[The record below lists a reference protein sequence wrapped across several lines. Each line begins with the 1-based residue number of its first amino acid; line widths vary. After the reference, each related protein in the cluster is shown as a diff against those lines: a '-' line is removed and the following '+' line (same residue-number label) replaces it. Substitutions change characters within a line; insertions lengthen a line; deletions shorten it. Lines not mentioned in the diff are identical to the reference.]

1 MPSRNQIGFDFSIR
15 IQASPVLVLAAFF
28 DLRALAAWW
37 DVETAVATPRP
48 LGAYALKWA
57 DAEHSDDLLGRLG
70 GIFHGTVIDFQ
81 PGRGFFVADA
91 YWLPPDGDPIGPMAM
106 EVTCTAAD
114 RPADRASAPQATLL
128 RVVQRGLEDEGPRW
142 QRYYEV
148 LNAGWPRALET
159 MRDYLEHGQG
169 VWDLRAYIEE

>member
-1 MPSRNQIGFDFSIR
+1 MPTRNQIGFEYSIR

-28 DLRALAAWW
+28 DPRALGAWW
-37 DVETAVATPRP
+37 EVTTSVATPRA
-48 LGAYALKWA
+48 LGAYALEWSDSGQA
-57 DAEHSDDLLGRLG
+57 DEVFGRLG
-70 GIFHGTVIDFQ
+70 GVFHGTVIDFQ

-91 YWLPPDGDPIGPMAM
+91 YWLPPESDPVGPMAM
-106 EVTCTAAD
+106 EVTCT
-114 RPADRASAPQATLL
+114 PADEPAGRAAAPQATLL
-128 RVVQRGLEDEGPRW
+128 RVVQRGLDDSPRW

-169 VWDLRAYIEE
+169 VWDLRRYVE